1 MCARRSSTAI
11 EVASDSTIR
20 VLIVDDER
28 PARERARELL
38 EKEPGVEV
46 VGSCAGA
53 EEAVRAIRACE
64 PDLMLFGVRAAA
76 ANGLSAL
83 KEIASERVPA
93 VVFVTAQ
100 EERVLR
106 AFENRD
112 FDYVVK
118 PIDAARLREAVRSA
132 RERALS
138 SAPGVFER
146 RLLSL
151 LEDLKHRVRSYDRLV
166 IKTGGK
172 LWFLKTEEIDWIGA
186 EGNYVRIHAGRE
198 SPLVRETMCEIE
210 ARLDPSRFVR
220 IHKSTIVNTDR
231 IREIQPLFNGTHSV
245 LLHDGTRLT
254 WSRGYREQLRA
265 LTGEEF

>member
-1 MCARRSSTAI
+1 M
-11 EVASDSTIR
+11 TIR

-28 PARERARELL
+28 SARERARELL
-38 EKEPGVEV
+38 EKEPGIEV
-46 VGSCAGA
+46 VGACGCG
-53 EEAVRAIRACE
+53 EEAVRAIRAGE
-64 PDLMLFGVRAAA
+64 PDLMFFGVRTPAAY
-76 ANGLSAL
+76 GLSAL
-83 KEIASERVPA
+83 RVIGAERMPA
-93 VVFVTAQ
+93 VVFVTAHD
-100 EERVLR
+100 ERALK
-106 AFENRD
+106 AFENHA

-118 PIDAARLREAVRSA
+118 PIDAGRLRDALRSA
-132 RERALS
+132 RERPS
-138 SAPGVFER
+138 SSVPGTFQR

-151 LEDLKHRVRSYDRLV
+151 LEDLRPRARSVDRLV
-166 IKTGGK
+166 IKTEGK
-172 LWFLKTEEIDWIGA
+172 LSFLKTEAIDWIGA

-198 SPLVRETMCEIE
+198 SPLVRETMGEIE

-265 LTGEEF
+265 LTGNEV

>member
-1 MCARRSSTAI
+1 M
-11 EVASDSTIR
+11 TIR

-38 EKEPGVEV
+38 EKEPGIEI
-46 VGSCAGA
+46 VGACACA
-53 EEAVRAIRACE
+53 EDAARAIRAFE
-64 PDLMLFGVRAAA
+64 PDLMFFGVRAPAA
-76 ANGLSAL
+76 HGLSAL
-83 KEIASERVPA
+83 REMGAERMPA
-93 VVFVTAQ
+93 VVFVVVPD
-100 EERVLR
+100 ERALR
-106 AFENRD
+106 AFENHS

-118 PIDAARLREAVRSA
+118 PIDAGQLRDALRSA
-132 RERALS
+132 RERPS
-138 SAPGVFER
+138 SGLPGTFQR

-151 LEDLKHRVRSYDRLV
+151 LEELRHRARSFDRLV

-172 LWFLKTEEIDWIGA
+172 LSFLKAEAIDWIGA

-198 SPLVRETMCEIE
+198 SPLVRETMTEIE
-210 ARLDPSRFVR
+210 TRLDPARFVR

-265 LTGEEF
+265 LTGEEA